1 MTDQELLSLLFARY
15 LPDERVE
22 GEENIQ
28 ARNNSG
34 GYAGKVSA
42 KGKTQAVGLG
52 VGGKGS

>member
-22 GEENIQ
+22 GEESIQ

-34 GYAGKVSA
+34 AMLEKCQPRGRPRQW
-42 KGKTQAVGLG
+42 T
-52 VGGKGS
+52 